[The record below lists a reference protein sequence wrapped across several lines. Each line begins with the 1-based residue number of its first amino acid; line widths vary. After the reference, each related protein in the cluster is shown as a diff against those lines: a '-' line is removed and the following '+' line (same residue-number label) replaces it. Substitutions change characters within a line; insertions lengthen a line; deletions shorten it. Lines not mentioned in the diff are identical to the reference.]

1 MLNFSP
7 NHGGF
12 SFVGC
17 FGLIAELFT
26 HLLLGL
32 KGPLCIDLH
41 DEHIFCS
48 QAADT
53 SVVVSLTNAGRSY
66 C

>member
-12 SFVGC
+12 GFVGC
-17 FGLIAELFT
+17 FGLTAELFT

-32 KGPLCIDLH
+32 KGPVCIDLH
-41 DEHIFCS
+41 DE
-48 QAADT
+48 
-53 SVVVSLTNAGRSY
+53 
-66 C
+66 

>member
-1 MLNFSP
+1 MWKFVFLYRAKGCMLNFSP

-17 FGLIAELFT
+17 FGLIAELIT

-32 KGPLCIDLH
+32 KGPVCIDLH
-41 DEHIFCS
+41 DE
-48 QAADT
+48 
-53 SVVVSLTNAGRSY
+53 
-66 C
+66 